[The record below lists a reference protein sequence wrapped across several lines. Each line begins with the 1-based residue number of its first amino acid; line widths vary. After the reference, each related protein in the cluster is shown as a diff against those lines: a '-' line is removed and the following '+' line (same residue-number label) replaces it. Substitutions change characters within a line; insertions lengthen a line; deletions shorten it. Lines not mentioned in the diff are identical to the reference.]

1 MRHLRD
7 VYVIG
12 VGQTV
17 FGMLRDDYHVLG
29 QKAVM
34 EAIKDAG
41 ISWRD
46 IQSAFVGNG
55 TNGITTGQRIFR
67 DLGMCGKLPIINV
80 ESACSSGAMAVHSAY
95 IRVATEIDDI
105 SIGVGSENASLHREA
120 GSAPEPGQGDIE
132 AFFGAVMAAKY
143 ALRAQRYLYETGA
156 TVEDLALVTVKNR
169 RHATN
174 NPYAWK
180 KGKITVEEV
189 LGSRMISTPFT
200 LEQCCA
206 MTDGAGAVILASEKI
221 VKKLG
226 ISRPVKIAAS
236 AVVSGPF
243 SIKPK
248 DETADDVV
256 TLGAEKAYEEAGMGP
271 EDIDMVECH
280 DAFTVCEPLYY
291 EAMGFCGKGEGIAM
305 LRNGET
311 THGGK
316 VVFSPRGGMLSYGH
330 PMGASGAVQ
339 IVENVRQL
347 RGQCTGY
354 QVERARTALSQV
366 TGGGVHGTQHAAC
379 TTHIVVAGW

>member
-1 MRHLRD
+1 MTHLRK

-17 FGMLRDDYHVLG
+17 FGMLQDDYHILG
-29 QKAVM
+29 QKAVR

-95 IRVATEIDDI
+95 IRVATGIDDI

-120 GSAPEPGQGDIE
+120 GSAPEPGKGDIE

-189 LGSRMISTPFT
+189 LRSRLIATPFT

-221 VKKLG
+221 VKELG
-226 ISRPVKIAAS
+226 ISKPVRIAAS
-236 AVVSGPF
+236 AVLSGPF
-243 SIKPK
+243 SIEPK
-248 DETADDVV
+248 DETADEIVS
-256 TLGAEKAYEEAGMGP
+256 LGAEKAYEEAGIGP

-280 DAFTVCEPLYY
+280 DAFTICEPLYY
-291 EAMGFCGKGEGIAM
+291 EAMGFCGKGEGIPM

-354 QVERARTALSQV
+354 QVEGARTALSQV
-366 TGGGVHGTQHAAC
+366 TGGGVHGVQHAAC
-379 TTHIVVAGW
+379 TTHLIVADW

>member
-1 MRHLRD
+1 MGNLRE
-7 VYVIG
+7 VYIIG
-12 VGQTV
+12 VGETT
-17 FGMLRDDYHVLG
+17 FGMLDDDYHILG
-29 QKAVM
+29 QKAVRA
-34 EAIKDAG
+34 AIKDAG

-95 IRVATEIDDI
+95 IRVATGIDEI
-105 SIGVGSENASLHREA
+105 SIGVGSENASLHRES
-120 GSAPEPGQGDIE
+120 GSAPAPGQGDIE
-132 AFFGAVMAAKY
+132 AYFGAVMVAKY
-143 ALRAQRYLYETGA
+143 ALRAHRYIYETG
-156 TVEDLALVTVKNR
+156 TKPEDLALVTVKNR

-174 NPYAWK
+174 NPYAWR
-180 KGKITVEEV
+180 KGKITVEEI
-189 LGSRMISTPFT
+189 LSSRMIATPLT

-206 MTDGAGAVILASEKI
+206 MTDGAGAVIVASEDV

-226 ISRPVKIAAS
+226 LPKPVKIAAS

-243 SIKPK
+243 DVGFK
-248 DETADDVV
+248 DETADDVT
-256 TLGAEKAYEEAGMGP
+256 TLGAKKAYEESGVGP

-280 DAFTVCEPLYY
+280 DAFTICEPLYY
-291 EAMGFCGKGEGIAM
+291 EAMGFCKKGEGMRM
-305 LRNGET
+305 LLEGET
-311 THGGK
+311 THGGR
-316 VVFSPRGGMLSYGH
+316 VVWSPRGGMLSYGH

-354 QVERARTALSQV
+354 QVEGAKTAMSHV
-366 TGGGVHGTQHAAC
+366 TGGGVQGTQHAAC
-379 TTHIVVAGW
+379 TTHILSL

>member
-1 MRHLRD
+1 MRRLRT

-17 FGMLRDDYHVLG
+17 FGMLKDDYHILG
-29 QKAVM
+29 QKAVT
-34 EAIKDAG
+34 EAINDAG

-67 DLGMCGKLPIINV
+67 DLGMCGRLPIINV

-143 ALRAQRYLYETGA
+143 ALRAQRYLSETGA
-156 TVEDLALVTVKNR
+156 TVEDLALVTIKNR

-180 KGKITVEEV
+180 KGKITVAEI

-206 MTDGAGAVILASEKI
+206 MTDGAGAVIVASEKI
-221 VKKLG
+221 VRRLG

-243 SIKPK
+243 SIRPK
-248 DETADDVV
+248 DETADDAV
-256 TLGAEKAYEEAGMGP
+256 TLGAEKAYEEAGIGP

-354 QVERARTALSQV
+354 QVERAKTALSQV
-366 TGGGVHGTQHAAC
+366 TGGGVYGTQHAAC

>member
-1 MRHLRD
+1 MTHLQN

-17 FGMLRDDYHVLG
+17 FGMLNDDYHILG
-29 QKAVM
+29 QRAVR

-67 DLGMCGKLPIINV
+67 DLGMCGRLPIINV

-95 IRVATEIDDI
+95 LRVATGMDEI
-105 SIGVGSENASLHREA
+105 SIGVGAENASLHREP

-143 ALRAQRYLYETGA
+143 ALRAQRYLYETG
-156 TVEDLALVTVKNR
+156 TTPEDLAEVTIKNR

-174 NPYAWK
+174 NPYAWR
-180 KGKITVEEV
+180 KGKITLEEI
-189 LGSRMISTPFT
+189 LQSRMIATPLT

-206 MTDGAGAVILASEKI
+206 MTDGAGAVIVASEGV
-221 VKKLG
+221 VKKIGL
-226 ISRPVKIAAS
+226 SKPVRIAAS
-236 AVVSGPF
+236 VVVSGPF
-243 SIKPK
+243 SIGPK
-248 DETADDVV
+248 DETGDDIV
-256 TLGAEKAYEEAGMGP
+256 TLGTTKAYEESGIGP

-280 DAFTVCEPLYY
+280 DAFTICELLYY
-291 EAMGFCGKGEGIAM
+291 EAMGFCKKGEGIKM
-305 LRNGET
+305 LRDGEV
-311 THGGK
+311 THGGR

-354 QVERARTALSQV
+354 QVKGAKTALSQV
-366 TGGGVHGTQHAAC
+366 TGGGVQGTQHAAC
-379 TTHIVVAGW
+379 TTHILSL

>member
-1 MRHLRD
+1 MKHLRD

-17 FGMLRDDYHVLG
+17 FGMLRDDYHILG

-169 RHATN
+169 
-174 NPYAWK
+174 
-180 KGKITVEEV
+180 
-189 LGSRMISTPFT
+189 
-200 LEQCCA
+200 Q
-206 MTDGAGAVILASEKI
+206 
-221 VKKLG
+221 
-226 ISRPVKIAAS
+226 
-236 AVVSGPF
+236 
-243 SIKPK
+243 
-248 DETADDVV
+248 
-256 TLGAEKAYEEAGMGP
+256 
-271 EDIDMVECH
+271 
-280 DAFTVCEPLYY
+280 
-291 EAMGFCGKGEGIAM
+291 
-305 LRNGET
+305 
-311 THGGK
+311 
-316 VVFSPRGGMLSYGH
+316 
-330 PMGASGAVQ
+330 
-339 IVENVRQL
+339 
-347 RGQCTGY
+347 
-354 QVERARTALSQV
+354 
-366 TGGGVHGTQHAAC
+366 AC
-379 TTHIVVAGW
+379 NE